1 MHPWTSCVLVFS
13 KDNTRRIRQS
23 LVMVSVKYTLP
34 RQINYFIR
42 GISRKGNTGPQ
53 WKYCGTCVERDHS
66 RGQTGIGYM
75 TTTYYCYD
83 PNPPKSSLHL
93 WPISLFPPPL
103 GLPSSFP
110 APFSISILN
119 QVTTIHSH
127 SNSSWVLR
135 YVALAPSLRGHRP
148 SQSHIPPSEVAHL
161 EIR

>member
-1 MHPWTSCVLVFS
+1 MENP
-13 KDNTRRIRQS
+13 S

-93 WPISLFPPPL
+93 WPISLFPPPTWSSIFFSCTL
-103 GLPSSFP
+103 FYLHSQPSYYYPFP
-110 APFSISILN
+110 FEFIM
-119 QVTTIHSH
+119 
-127 SNSSWVLR
+127 
-135 YVALAPSLRGHRP
+135 G
-148 SQSHIPPSEVAHL
+148 SEVRRSPPLSAWSPPIAIPHSP
-161 EIR
+161 I